1 MPSTSWT
8 CTELSAYVHSSLSLS
23 FSLSLSLCRNP
34 GFVSGGTL
42 IKHILAASPGRI
54 RQPTAAA
61 AAEAEE
67 MQDLSHG
74 TPPHHDGSGPDN
86 EATMYGDPA
95 SAEATVADKAEEAA
109 PASEEEAPS
118 AEAVAP
124 AAEEATPAAEEA
136 APAPAEGKGS
146 PSL

>member
-1 MPSTSWT
+1 MR
-8 CTELSAYVHSSLSLS
+8 SLSPS
-23 FSLSLSLCRNP
+23 ISLSLSLCRNP
-34 GFVSGGTL
+34 DFVRRGNL
-42 IKHILAASPGRI
+42 IEHIRLASPGKARE
-54 RQPTAAA
+54 PTAAA
-61 AAEAEE
+61 AAEAED

-86 EATMYGDPA
+86 EATMYGDRA

>member
-1 MPSTSWT
+1 M
-8 CTELSAYVHSSLSLS
+8 
-23 FSLSLSLCRNP
+23 RRGN
-34 GFVSGGTL
+34 L
-42 IKHILAASPGRI
+42 IEHIRLASPGKARE
-54 RQPTAAA
+54 PTAAA
-61 AAEAEE
+61 AAEAED

-86 EATMYGDPA
+86 EATMYGDRA

-109 PASEEEAPS
+109 PAPEEAAPAP
-118 AEAVAP
+118 AEAAP
-124 AAEEATPAAEEA
+124 APAEAAPAPAEA

>member
-1 MPSTSWT
+1 M
-8 CTELSAYVHSSLSLS
+8 
-23 FSLSLSLCRNP
+23 RRGN
-34 GFVSGGTL
+34 L
-42 IKHILAASPGRI
+42 IEHIRLASPGKARE
-54 RQPTAAA
+54 PTAAA
-61 AAEAEE
+61 AAEAED

-86 EATMYGDPA
+86 EATMYGDRA

-109 PASEEEAPS
+109 PASEEAAPAP
-118 AEAVAP
+118 AEAAP
-124 AAEEATPAAEEA
+124 APAEA